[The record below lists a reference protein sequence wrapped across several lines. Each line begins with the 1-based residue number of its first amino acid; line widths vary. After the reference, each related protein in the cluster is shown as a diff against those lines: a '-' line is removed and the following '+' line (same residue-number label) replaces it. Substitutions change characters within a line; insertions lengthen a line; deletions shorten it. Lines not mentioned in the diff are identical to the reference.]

1 MGKLGKCL
9 HWFYTSLGTRR
20 SVSSR
25 ACWAARPFPSPPESS
40 DVPRG
45 GGRGCVGVKDSQT
58 RLCCQLEMDEGS
70 TLGF

>member
-9 HWFYTSLGTRR
+9 HWFYPGLGTRR
-20 SVSSR
+20 SVSSC